1 MQDLILKFPHLPEK
15 ILQKL
20 DSESLFKCREV
31 SRPWQNI
38 IDGRNYPWLRTVNIP
53 TILKERNSYLHL
65 ASATGQIE
73 AFEIALNQEGD
84 VNIKNEHDE
93 TSFHLAC
100 KNGHFK
106 IVQFLIKNADLEIDF
121 NAKENFR
128 GHTGFHLAC
137 QQGHLDVVKIIVEN
151 KTALSIDLN
160 SKGKLNDTAFQVACA
175 YGHSD
180 IVKILM
186 ENSASLGIDPNETN
200 LGGLSPFILACNH
213 ANSDTVNIFM
223 KNAANLDIDL
233 NAKTSKI
240 QKSFTG
246 FHLACAKGYTN
257 VVKILLKNAA
267 NLNIDLN
274 RKCRDG
280 YSAFNMACKN
290 NRSEV
295 VKILK
300 KNSKALSIN
309 LNKCPHCEKLSASAK
324 TLARHISVIHR
335 KKKLLICDNCSK
347 NFGTKQELKR
357 HVFDRKI
364 HTTGICS

>member
-1 MQDLILKFPHLPEK
+1 MQDLMLKFPHLPEK

-73 AFEIALNQEGD
+73 AFKTAINQEDD

-106 IVQFLIKNADLEIDF
+106 IVQFLIKNTDLEIDF
-121 NAKENFR
+121 NAKGKSR
-128 GHTGFHLAC
+128 GCTGFHFAC
-137 QQGHLDVVKIIVEN
+137 HRGHLDVVKIIVEN
-151 KTALSIDLN
+151 KTALSLDLN
-160 SKGKLNDTAFQVACA
+160 SNGKLNNKAFQVACTNG
-175 YGHSD
+175 YSD
-180 IVKILM
+180 IIKILM
-186 ENSASLGIDPNETN
+186 KNAASLGIDPNAKYA
-200 LGGLSPFILACNH
+200 GCPSPFIWACNT
-213 ANSDTVNIFM
+213 ANSDMVNIFM
-223 KNAANLDIDL
+223 ENAANLDIDL
-233 NAKTSKI
+233 NAKTSRL

-257 VVKILLKNAA
+257 VVKIFLKNAA
-267 NLNIDLN
+267 NLKIDLN
-274 RKCRDG
+274 KKCRDG
-280 YSAFNMACKN
+280 FSAFNMACKN

-309 LNKCPHCEKLSASAK
+309 LNCEKLSASAN
-324 TLARHISVIHR
+324 TLARHISVVH
-335 KKKLLICDNCSK
+335 KKKKTLICDNCSK

-357 HVFDRKI
+357 HVFSR
-364 HTTGICS
+364 H